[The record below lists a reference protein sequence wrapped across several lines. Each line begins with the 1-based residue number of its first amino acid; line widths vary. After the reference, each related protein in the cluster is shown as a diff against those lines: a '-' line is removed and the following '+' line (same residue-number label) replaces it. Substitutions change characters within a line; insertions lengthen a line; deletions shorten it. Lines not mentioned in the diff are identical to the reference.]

1 MRQIAINLND
11 SKLTTLIVELLG
23 EPIRIDVNGKTF
35 AMLISSEK
43 FYELLEAE
51 EEIEDLRA
59 YDESIR
65 DASPNISWD
74 EVKRDLGL
82 S

>member
-11 SKLTTLIVELLG
+11 SKLATLIVELLG

-51 EEIEDLRA
+51 EEIEDLRE